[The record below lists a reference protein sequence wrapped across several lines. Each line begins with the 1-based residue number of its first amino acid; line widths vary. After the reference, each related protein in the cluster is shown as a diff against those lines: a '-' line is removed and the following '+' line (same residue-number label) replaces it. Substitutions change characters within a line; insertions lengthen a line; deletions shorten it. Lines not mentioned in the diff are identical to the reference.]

1 MFQERKAI
9 LLTAADELLN
19 RYSIQR
25 SWQGLNEFT
34 NLVIPT
40 SCAVCGRMD
49 HRLCRECR
57 FELRSQLEFP
67 PYRDE
72 QRTYLELPSLQ
83 EQIPVTAC
91 GIYAKELARAV
102 LAYKDH
108 QRFFLKNFFAPY
120 LAANVN
126 SLLIPQFGSAETLLV
141 PMPSSLKAIGK
152 RGYRPVESMLY
163 TAQGMGHL
171 DAGLIIEPILHYPIR
186 QLLSGA
192 QKSKSGSDR
201 RGRHTRLIAE
211 QPSVRRQPIL
221 LVDDVM
227 TTGSTLQNAAVT
239 CIHAGYDVL
248 GAVVLALT
256 RAPSEDHE

>member
-1 MFQERKAI
+1 M
-9 LLTAADELLN
+9 
-19 RYSIQR
+19 
-25 SWQGLNEFT
+25 
-34 NLVIPT
+34 
-40 SCAVCGRMD
+40 
-49 HRLCRECR
+49 
-57 FELRSQLEFP
+57 
-67 PYRDE
+67 
-72 QRTYLELPSLQ
+72 YLELPSLQ
-83 EQIPVTAC
+83 AQIPVTAC

-108 QRFFLKNFFAPY
+108 QRFFLKDFFAPY

-126 SLLIPQFGSAETLLV
+126 SLLIPRFGNAETLLV

-152 RGYRPVESMLY
+152 RGYKPVEAMLY
-163 TAQGMGHL
+163 TAQGLGQL
-171 DAGLIIEPILHYPIR
+171 DPALKVAPILHYSVS

-201 RGRHTRLIAE
+201 RMRTAKLIAE
-211 QPSVRRQPIL
+211 QPIVRRQPIL

-239 CIHAGYDVL
+239 CIHAGYEVL

-256 RAPSEDHE
+256 RAPSEDHEE